1 MKSYSEFMEYIKEN
15 VTDYLPERFEEAE
28 ISIQQVVKNNDVVLD
43 GLSIR
48 NPDSNLSP
56 NIYLNPLYEQYQK
69 GRNLDELVSSIAD
82 TYIENIAPLEE
93 RAIQMPLDDLF
104 DYERVKDS
112 VFPRL
117 VNLERNQLGLKDVP
131 YTKLRDLAVTY
142 RVKVSGDSNTL
153 SSLAITNALLEKY
166 GVTTEQLHEQALE
179 NMERLLPAAFHS
191 LDDIMTDIMAV
202 ELSKNEGISMEEAKD
217 YIREMI
223 PPNASQM
230 YCLTNETK
238 INGAT
243 CIINENVQK
252 MVADKVGGDYFIIPS
267 SVHEVLILPKSSN
280 MSPQELESIVKGVNA
295 AYVSP
300 NEFLS
305 DHVYQYDAKEHKLS
319 FCTQEKELKQNQPPK
334 VNVQPEHSHEPI
346 KHSGKSH

>member
-93 RAIQMPLDDLF
+93 RAIQMPLDDMF
-104 DYERVKDS
+104 DYEQVKDNI
-112 VFPRL
+112 FPRL

-131 YTKLRDLAVTY
+131 YTKLGDLAVTY

-153 SSLAITNALLEKY
+153 SSLAITNALMEKY
-166 GVTTEQLHEQALE
+166 GVTTGELHEQALE

-202 ELSKNEGISMEEAKD
+202 EFSKNGRLLHC
-217 YIREMI
+217 Y
-223 PPNASQM
+223 
-230 YCLTNETK
+230 
-238 INGAT
+238 
-243 CIINENVQK
+243 
-252 MVADKVGGDYFIIPS
+252 
-267 SVHEVLILPKSSN
+267 LP
-280 MSPQELESIVKGVNA
+280 
-295 AYVSP
+295 
-300 NEFLS
+300 
-305 DHVYQYDAKEHKLS
+305 
-319 FCTQEKELKQNQPPK
+319 
-334 VNVQPEHSHEPI
+334 
-346 KHSGKSH
+346 